1 MSFAYSVMPIS
12 SLTHLDLYYSC
23 NRLMRSSA
31 DRASPWMSYTH
42 IPLLGLLSLFDVT
55 CSSTSFQ
62 KWSMSPIA
70 LHIAFIRMWYTFVVG
85 LPGRTCVSCWL
96 LETSSW
102 SLHLSFGLMHLI
114 AAKSFLFQL
123 YGCHLRNPS
132 LEISMDYTCVH
143 LSLILLQG
151 CSKIQLYHVHSSSLT
166 DVTSPSVGSG
176 DVYLPHMIVIVTSP
190 LDLLYL

>member
-1 MSFAYSVMPIS
+1 
-12 SLTHLDLYYSC
+12 
-23 NRLMRSSA
+23 MRSSA

-55 CSSTSFQ
+55 CSLTSFQ

-132 LEISMDYTCVH
+132 LEINTDYTCVH
-143 LSLILLQG
+143 PPLGLVQG
-151 CSKIQLYHVHSSSLT
+151 CSKIQLHHLHSSSLRM
-166 DVTSPSVGSG
+166 VSPFCLLGLETFT
-176 DVYLPHMIVIVTSP
+176 YLIWFIIVTFLWTNFTYS
-190 LDLLYL
+190 LGMLVRFVISFSLIAFMLINW